1 MDKEN
6 IIKQKVI
13 SEIDGGNYCA
23 DTLFARTIFELV
35 ENEIPLVGKDY
46 INILDSITAIVSSER
61 DSLQKIQDS
70 NKTLSN
76 FISLGERDIKLRI
89 ISRELT
95 MLVGENTKVDLSSMN
110 ILQKIERL
118 TTLIANLD
126 YIKAH
131 LFEICQ

>member
-13 SEIDGGNYCA
+13 SEINGDNYCA

-35 ENEIPLVGKDY
+35 ENEIPLAGKDY
-46 INILDSITAIVSSER
+46 INILDSIIAIVSSER

-76 FISLGERDIKLRI
+76 FISLGERDMKLRI

-95 MLVGENTKVDLSSMN
+95 MLVGRNTKVDLSSMN

-126 YIKAH
+126 CIKAH
-131 LFEICQ
+131 LFKICQ

>member
-95 MLVGENTKVDLSSMN
+95 MLVVENTKVDLSSLD
-110 ILQKIERL
+110 IIQKIEKL
-118 TTLIANLD
+118 NSLLANLD
-126 YIKAH
+126 GIKTYLAK
-131 LFEICQ
+131 IYK

>member
-13 SEIDGGNYCA
+13 SEINGDNYCA

-35 ENEIPLVGKDY
+35 ENEIPLAGKDY
-46 INILDSITAIVSSER
+46 INILDSIIAIVSSER

-76 FISLGERDIKLRI
+76 FISLGERDMKLRI

-131 LFEICQ
+131 LFKICQ